1 LLKYIEEFEKCI
13 AIVGLKNAKIKNVE
27 EFLEKIRT
35 QAPPETEVQFF
46 NGDLVATWQ
55 HLYFALLNAL
65 TAFKNKSNISK
76 SLAVETMLYASAQHQ
91 IRRAVELL
99 GIKPN
104 TRNIAVVVVGRDV
117 DTVEAGVSA
126 VSRSGKVQVDDSVL
140 KISNAKTRKIR
151 ESFGISDTE
160 LETMKKDG
168 LEEALVDLVIE
179 RMALLATQ
187 R

>member
-1 LLKYIEEFEKCI
+1 LLKYIEEFKKCI
-13 AIVGLKNAKIKNVE
+13 AIVGFKNAEIKNVQ
-27 EFLEKIRT
+27 EFLEKTRKQT
-35 QAPPETEVQFF
+35 PPETEVQFF

-55 HLYFALLNAL
+55 HLYFAVLNAL
-65 TAFKNKSNISK
+65 TAFKNKTNISK
-76 SLAVETMLYASAQHQ
+76 TLAVETMLYASAQHQ

-104 TRNIAVVVVGRDV
+104 TRNIAMVVLGRDV
-117 DTVEAGVSA
+117 ETVEAVVSA
-126 VSRSGKVQVDDSVL
+126 VSRSAKSQDDSVL
-140 KISNAKTRKIR
+140 KVTKAKARKIR
-151 ESFGISDTE
+151 DDFGISDTE
-160 LETMKKDG
+160 VETMKKDS